1 LSIAFEEIDES
12 LFWLEVISDLGL
24 MNKQKLILIL
34 KEADELSR
42 ILASSRITIE
52 KRIGK

>member
-1 LSIAFEEIDES
+1 MDES
-12 LFWLEVISDLGL
+12 LFWLEIISDLELVNKSKLGL
-24 MNKQKLILIL
+24 LL